1 MNLSLA
7 KHLNQF
13 THILQ
18 EELFPVLEPVLGP
31 ISDRGALFIAACS
44 MVPIVKLLPSGR
56 WNGRPSKDRQ
66 SIARAFLAKSVY
78 GFLHTRQLLE
88 VLANDATLRRLCG
101 WNHASQIPHEST
113 FSRAFA
119 EFANSQLATAAH
131 EALIRSTLSNQLIG
145 HICRDSSAI
154 HSRERFPTHPAPAQA
169 PTPKKKK
176 APKKNNKKDAKA
188 KPQQK
193 EKKQKAKNTKRFL
206 QETDAQRAARET
218 RIEKQLRAKSVAEM
232 LKDIPTA
239 CDLGGKAGNN
249 GHTKW
254 WRGYKL
260 HLDVA
265 DGNIPIS
272 ALITAASVHDS
283 QVAIPLIHMTS
294 ARVSYLYDV
303 MDSAYDAK
311 AIRTASQENKH
322 QPIIQPK
329 TWPKPKTELPCRIK
343 LQPEMDPAHQERYKI
358 RTTVERSFSRLK
370 DEFLSSQIRVRG
382 PKKVMAQMMFGV
394 LALTVAQLLR
404 LHR

>member
-1 MNLSLA
+1 MNHNLFDKLT
-7 KHLNQF
+7 QF

-18 EELFPVLEPVLGP
+18 QELFPRLEPVLGP
-31 ISDRGALFIAACS
+31 ISGRGSLFIAVCA
-44 MVPIVKLLPSGR
+44 MVPIAKLLPSGR

-78 GFLHTRQLLE
+78 GFVHTRQLLE

-101 WNHASQIPHEST
+101 WTHASQVPHEST

-131 EALIRSTLSNQLIG
+131 EALIRSTFSGQLLG
-145 HICRDSSAI
+145 HISRDSSAI
-154 HSRERFPTHPAPAQA
+154 ETRERFVTAPTSTPKPT
-169 PTPKKKK
+169 PTPKPKAEPKAKKSKSGKK
-176 APKKNNKKDAKA
+176 ARKPTVFAK
-188 KPQQK
+188 
-193 EKKQKAKNTKRFL
+193 
-206 QETDAQRAARET
+206 ETQAQRDARGT
-218 RIEKQLRAKSVAEM
+218 RIEKQLKAKTVAEM
-232 LKDIPTA
+232 MQGIPTA
-239 CDLGGKAGNN
+239 CDLGGKQGNN

-294 ARVSYLYDV
+294 DRVTYLYDV

-311 AIRTASQENKH
+311 AIRTASLENNHK
-322 QPIIQPK
+322 PIIHLHTRPQ
-329 TWPKPKTELPCRIK
+329 PKTELPCRII
-343 LQPEMDPAHQERYKI
+343 LAPEWDPAEKQRYKI
-358 RTTVERSFSRLK
+358 RTTVERGFSRIK
-370 DEFLSSQIRVRG
+370 DEFLSGQIRVRG
-382 PKKVMAQMMFGV
+382 AKKVMAQMMFGV
-394 LALTVAQLLR
+394 LALTVDQLLR

>member
-66 SIARAFLAKSVY
+66 SIARAFLAKSAY

-154 HSRERFPTHPAPAQA
+154 HSRERF
-169 PTPKKKK
+169 
-176 APKKNNKKDAKA
+176 
-188 KPQQK
+188 
-193 EKKQKAKNTKRFL
+193 L
-206 QETDAQRAARET
+206 QETDAQRAAREP
-218 RIEKQLRAKSVAEM
+218 RIERQLRAESVAEM

-265 DGNIPIS
+265 DGNIPVS

-311 AIRTASQENKH
+311 AIRTASQQNNH